1 MPPLVTEGL
10 PGSPV
15 TKSLNPLSPPA
26 ACHWRSA
33 RAPDWQLP
41 HAEEAAGRSGGPG
54 NWGRE
59 AVLTSQRGASRR
71 DSCVR
76 CGTRNA
82 GRAAKG
88 AGAGQK
94 KTDVRGVECAGAA
107 SPLPLVPARAQPRPA
122 GHAHQ
127 APPLPGGGVR
137 PLARCPQ
144 AERRSRSRG
153 LGPGRLRPRESR
165 AVPTRELRNRN

>member
-1 MPPLVTEGL
+1 MSLEKCQGAGL
-10 PGSPV
+10 
-15 TKSLNPLSPPA
+15 A
-26 ACHWRSA
+26 ATSR
-33 RAPDWQLP
+33 
-41 HAEEAAGRSGGPG
+41 GGSGGEE
-54 NWGRE
+54 WGSRE
-59 AVLTSQRGASRR
+59 LGARGGTHLPTRCEQEGQLREMRDAERGSR
-71 DSCVR
+71 SE
-76 CGTRNA
+76 
-82 GRAAKG
+82 GRGRRAE
-88 AGAGQK
+88 

-165 AVPTRELRNRN
+165 AAVPTRELRNRN